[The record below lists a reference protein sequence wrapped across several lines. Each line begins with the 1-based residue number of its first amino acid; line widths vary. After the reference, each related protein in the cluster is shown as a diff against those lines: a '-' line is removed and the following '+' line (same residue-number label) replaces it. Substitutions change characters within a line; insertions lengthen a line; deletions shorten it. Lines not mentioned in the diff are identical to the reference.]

1 MWANLCKKSLRNV
14 AIPLAGDNL
23 STLVSSLTC
32 NAQNKFEKKISGKG
46 AVRARIGFTF
56 FFQMKIWMILLKS

>member
-14 AIPLAGDNL
+14 AIPLVGDNL
-23 STLVSSLTC
+23 STLVSRINL
-32 NAQNKFEKKISGKG
+32 KKKISGKG